1 MTSGPIGPLYRTATG
16 QGLVVRRGAMAEALR
31 RLLAVGYDAY
41 IEYERLYVRTPG
53 GGIIAVATAAELE
66 YLLAR
71 SASKPWS

>member
-1 MTSGPIGPLYRTATG
+1 
-16 QGLVVRRGAMAEALR
+16 MAEALR